1 MFQLQLLVGGP
12 GNIAADIGTFK
23 VPNKSTAFHQ
33 NFWRPQSINS
43 LMLVCLVGVP
53 GHVQESKGAKKN
65 TFHTM
70 SWLCGPKYSPSHCWG
85 RGGKHMCR
93 YIHAGSTHAH
103 AVQFVMMLSDLV
115 SMLCKISIVK
125 TKFLEHIVQHRLSVQ
140 MVQCWG
146 PHRDIVHY

>member
-1 MFQLQLLVGGP
+1 
-12 GNIAADIGTFK
+12 
-23 VPNKSTAFHQ
+23 
-33 NFWRPQSINS
+33 
-43 LMLVCLVGVP
+43 
-53 GHVQESKGAKKN
+53 
-65 TFHTM
+65 
-70 SWLCGPKYSPSHCWG
+70 
-85 RGGKHMCR
+85 MCR